1 MRLEENKAIVRRQF
15 DLIQA
20 GTIDALDEVMA
31 SDMVNHAVGR
41 AQSGLESFKA
51 ILRGVHQA
59 FPDETTT
66 IDDIIA
72 EGDKVVVRATLR
84 GTHQGAVPLLAAI
97 KPEGKPI
104 VWQFIHIFRLRDG
117 KIVEHW

>member
-1 MRLEENKAIVRRQF
+1 MTLEENKAIVRRQF

-51 ILRGVHQA
+51 ILRGLRQA

-72 EGDKVVVRATLR
+72 EGDKVVVRATAPFGLLR
-84 GTHQGAVPLLAAI
+84 YG
-97 KPEGKPI
+97 
-104 VWQFIHIFRLRDG
+104 RLTPTLVSDRASG
-117 KIVEHW
+117 SSSSFLVQRPS